1 MPASI
6 PTNAVRFSIPAAGLG
21 RSQAMLGVK
30 LIGPADLRGK
40 PAPPSAE
47 HEQREAWGALATL
60 LDRKLFKLAGTR
72 ASFGRGKAGIARSW
86 QARQAGRGMPRRVVA
101 TCRMIV
107 LTCYHNVGRG

>member
-21 RSQAMLGVK
+21 AFPIMQGVK
-30 LIGPADLRGK
+30 LIGPADLHFLRGK

-47 HEQREAWGALATL
+47 HEQREAWRALATL
-60 LDRKLFKLAGTR
+60 LDRKLFKLAEAR

-86 QARQAGRGMPRRVVA
+86 QARQAGRGIPRRVVA
-101 TCRMIV
+101 THGACS
-107 LTCYHNVGRG
+107 C